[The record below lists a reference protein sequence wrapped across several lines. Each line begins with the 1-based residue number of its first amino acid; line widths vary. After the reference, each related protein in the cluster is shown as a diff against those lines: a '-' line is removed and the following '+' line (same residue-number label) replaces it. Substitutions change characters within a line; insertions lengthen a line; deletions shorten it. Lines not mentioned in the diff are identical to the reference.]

1 MACQSP
7 PSPGRKTRC
16 RCRYPQNRTKC
27 Q

>member
-16 RCRYPQNRTKC
+16 HCRYPQNQTKH